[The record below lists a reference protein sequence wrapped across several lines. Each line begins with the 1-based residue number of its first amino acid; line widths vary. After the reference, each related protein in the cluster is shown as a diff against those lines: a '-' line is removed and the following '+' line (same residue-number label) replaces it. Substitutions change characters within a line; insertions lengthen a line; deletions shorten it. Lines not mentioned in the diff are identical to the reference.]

1 MLEYPTFF
9 HISSKNPDDADI
21 ANRKH
26 YSAPEGALTFLVYL
40 LYGTYIYIY
49 IERERDRA
57 SYCQWFN
64 ACQVRDLSQKN
75 TVTW

>member
-26 YSAPEGALTFLVYL
+26 YSAPEGALTIIMGKFQVHGYHQGFAKRFRLA
-40 LYGTYIYIY
+40 I
-49 IERERDRA
+49 RRDFQA
-57 SYCQWFN
+57 KTCFIDS
-64 ACQVRDLSQKN
+64 
-75 TVTW
+75 

>member
-1 MLEYPTFF
+1 M
-9 HISSKNPDDADI
+9 S
-21 ANRKH
+21 
-26 YSAPEGALTFLVYL
+26 LVYL
-40 LYGTYIYIY
+40 LYGTYNIY